1 MAKTQA
7 EYIEEQNRAAQA
19 ETEKRWKQREE
30 QDAAY
35 IAANNSAVDQSTAAA
50 LKPYETRMEQLP
62 EEYRKQYDYNAV
74 EELVRQKQVA
84 ETMANLGLTD
94 SGLNRTQQTAIAVS
108 RGNADAAARLSQQ
121 EKTQELQDKMDQ
133 LKATGEIQKQQ
144 TAAEVKANSQAWY
157 NNLQSAAYENAVNRG
172 TALYEAEQQ
181 RLADAAALQKQLEW
195 QREQLEWQ
203 KQQAEKEAALRKAA
217 ASSGSSQQG
226 NQGGSQK
233 ATAEP
238 SGKSASATSTAAS
251 APSGGSKKTAG
262 STSSSSTGGGW
273 SGSVS
278 AKNFSKTSEQMK
290 KESQKLR
297 SPKETELL
305 MKGMTPTVMSFTEN
319 VQKDYEKRTGKKP
332 GDFFYTDDFREFVYS
347 KFQQSIQNG
356 VNYNADEI
364 RTVMLTYGF

>member
-144 TAAEVKANSQAWY
+144 TAAEVKANSQAWL
-157 NNLQSAAYENAVNRG
+157 NNLQSAAYENAAILLNTSEKAG
-172 TALYEAEQQ
+172 GCF
-181 RLADAAALQKQLEW
+181 ALQSKNRMNTDHKGGNGWIVKYIHIPKQRRARISRGIVMRGE
-195 QREQLEWQ
+195 RGE
-203 KQQAEKEAALRKAA
+203 
-217 ASSGSSQQG
+217 SF
-226 NQGGSQK
+226 
-233 ATAEP
+233 
-238 SGKSASATSTAAS
+238 
-251 APSGGSKKTAG
+251 
-262 STSSSSTGGGW
+262 TGG
-273 SGSVS
+273 
-278 AKNFSKTSEQMK
+278 
-290 KESQKLR
+290 
-297 SPKETELL
+297 
-305 MKGMTPTVMSFTEN
+305 
-319 VQKDYEKRTGKKP
+319 
-332 GDFFYTDDFREFVYS
+332 
-347 KFQQSIQNG
+347 
-356 VNYNADEI
+356 
-364 RTVMLTYGF
+364 

>member
-19 ETEKRWKQREE
+19 ETEKRWRQREE

-121 EKTQELQDKMDQ
+121 EKTQELRDKMDQ

-144 TAAEVKANSQAWY
+144 TAAEVKANSQAWL
-157 NNLQSAAYENAVNRG
+157 NNLQSAAYENAANRG

-195 QREQLEWQ
+195 Q
-203 KQQAEKEAALRKAA
+203 KQQAELKAQQERAERERQYRISAVNNRLKQMGNGEGMDRK
-217 ASSGSSQQG
+217 
-226 NQGGSQK
+226 K
-233 ATAEP
+233 
-238 SGKSASATSTAAS
+238 
-251 APSGGSKKTAG
+251 
-262 STSSSSTGGGW
+262 
-273 SGSVS
+273 
-278 AKNFSKTSEQMK
+278 
-290 KESQKLR
+290 
-297 SPKETELL
+297 
-305 MKGMTPTVMSFTEN
+305 
-319 VQKDYEKRTGKKP
+319 
-332 GDFFYTDDFREFVYS
+332 
-347 KFQQSIQNG
+347 
-356 VNYNADEI
+356 VNYILDSMAGMDDMAYDLLVENGLVDTYVEMYNSIYNKDEFMDRRLKGELRNFATYEDYFNWARRNAEK
-364 RTVMLTYGF
+364 

>member
-108 RGNADAAARLSQQ
+108 RGNADAATRLSQQ

-157 NNLQSAAYENAVNRG
+157 NNLQSAAYENAANRG

-195 QREQLEWQ
+195 QQKQLEWQ
-203 KQQAEKEAALRKAA
+203 KQQAA
-217 ASSGSSQQG
+217 ASSGSSQ
-226 NQGGSQK
+226 QGGSQK

-262 STSSSSTGGGW
+262 STSSSSTGGGR

-305 MKGMTPTVMSFTEN
+305 LKGMTPTVMSFTEN

>member
-1 MAKTQA
+1 MK
-7 EYIEEQNRAAQA
+7 YIH
-19 ETEKRWKQREE
+19 
-30 QDAAY
+30 
-35 IAANNSAVDQSTAAA
+35 
-50 LKPYETRMEQLP
+50 
-62 EEYRKQYDYNAV
+62 
-74 EELVRQKQVA
+74 
-84 ETMANLGLTD
+84 
-94 SGLNRTQQTAIAVS
+94 
-108 RGNADAAARLSQQ
+108 
-121 EKTQELQDKMDQ
+121 
-133 LKATGEIQKQQ
+133 
-144 TAAEVKANSQAWY
+144 NSQAWL

-172 TALYEAEQQ
+172 TALYDAEQQ

-195 QREQLEWQ
+195 QN
-203 KQQAEKEAALRKAA
+203 QQAA
-217 ASSGSSQQG
+217 ASSGSSQ
-226 NQGGSQK
+226 QGGSQK

-262 STSSSSTGGGW
+262 STSSSSTGGGR

-305 MKGMTPTVMSFTEN
+305 LKGMTPTVMSFTEN
-319 VQKDYEKRTGKKP
+319 LQKDYEKRTGKKP

>member
-1 MAKTQA
+1 MAKTRA

-35 IAANNSAVDQSTAAA
+35 IASNNSAVDQSTAAA

-121 EKTQELQDKMDQ
+121 EKTQELRDKMDQ

-144 TAAEVKANSQAWY
+144 TAAEVKANSQAWL
-157 NNLQSAAYENAVNRG
+157 NNLQSAAYENAANRG

-195 QREQLEWQ
+195 Q
-203 KQQAEKEAALRKAA
+203 KQEAEKQAARYSDMMNLTKDAKEAY
-217 ASSGSSQQG
+217 QQ
-226 NQGGSQK
+226 K
-233 ATAEP
+233 
-238 SGKSASATSTAAS
+238 GKSGLEEFLFIQVASGVLSDEQAISLYEALENTPLPDDSWKGNIMI
-251 APSGGSKKTAG
+251 PSEFTKRKNAG
-262 STSSSSTGGGW
+262 ADS
-273 SGSVS
+273 
-278 AKNFSKTSEQMK
+278 
-290 KESQKLR
+290 L
-297 SPKETELL
+297 
-305 MKGMTPTVMSFTEN
+305 
-319 VQKDYEKRTGKKP
+319 KDYANYDEYYKAMEKKYAGK
-332 GDFFYTDDFREFVYS
+332 
-347 KFQQSIQNG
+347 
-356 VNYNADEI
+356 
-364 RTVMLTYGF
+364 

>member
-1 MAKTQA
+1 MK
-7 EYIEEQNRAAQA
+7 YIH
-19 ETEKRWKQREE
+19 
-30 QDAAY
+30 
-35 IAANNSAVDQSTAAA
+35 
-50 LKPYETRMEQLP
+50 
-62 EEYRKQYDYNAV
+62 
-74 EELVRQKQVA
+74 
-84 ETMANLGLTD
+84 
-94 SGLNRTQQTAIAVS
+94 
-108 RGNADAAARLSQQ
+108 
-121 EKTQELQDKMDQ
+121 
-133 LKATGEIQKQQ
+133 
-144 TAAEVKANSQAWY
+144 NSQAWL

-172 TALYEAEQQ
+172 TALYDAEQQ

-195 QREQLEWQ
+195 QN
-203 KQQAEKEAALRKAA
+203 QQAA
-217 ASSGSSQQG
+217 ASSGSSQ
-226 NQGGSQK
+226 QGGSQK

-305 MKGMTPTVMSFTEN
+305 LKGMTPTVMSFTEN

>member
-144 TAAEVKANSQAWY
+144 TAAEVKANSQTWL
-157 NNLQSAAYENAVNRG
+157 NNLQSAAYENAASRG

-195 QREQLEWQ
+195 QN
-203 KQQAEKEAALRKAA
+203 QQAELKAQQERAERERQYRISAVNNRLKQMGNGEGMDRK
-217 ASSGSSQQG
+217 
-226 NQGGSQK
+226 K
-233 ATAEP
+233 
-238 SGKSASATSTAAS
+238 
-251 APSGGSKKTAG
+251 
-262 STSSSSTGGGW
+262 
-273 SGSVS
+273 
-278 AKNFSKTSEQMK
+278 
-290 KESQKLR
+290 
-297 SPKETELL
+297 
-305 MKGMTPTVMSFTEN
+305 
-319 VQKDYEKRTGKKP
+319 
-332 GDFFYTDDFREFVYS
+332 
-347 KFQQSIQNG
+347 
-356 VNYNADEI
+356 VNYILDSMAGMDDMAYDLLVENGLVDTYVEMYNSIYNKDEFMD
-364 RTVMLTYGF
+364 RRLKGELRNFATYEEYFDWARKQMEE

>member
-1 MAKTQA
+1 M
-7 EYIEEQNRAAQA
+7 N
-19 ETEKRWKQREE
+19 
-30 QDAAY
+30 
-35 IAANNSAVDQSTAAA
+35 
-50 LKPYETRMEQLP
+50 
-62 EEYRKQYDYNAV
+62 
-74 EELVRQKQVA
+74 
-84 ETMANLGLTD
+84 
-94 SGLNRTQQTAIAVS
+94 
-108 RGNADAAARLSQQ
+108 
-121 EKTQELQDKMDQ
+121 
-133 LKATGEIQKQQ
+133 
-144 TAAEVKANSQAWY
+144 VKNIH
-157 NNLQSAAYENAVNRG
+157 NLQSAAYENAANRG

-203 KQQAEKEAALRKAA
+203 KQQAEKQAA
-217 ASSGSSQQG
+217 ASSGSSQQR

-262 STSSSSTGGGW
+262 STSSSSTGGGR

-290 KESQKLR
+290 RESQKLR

>member
-144 TAAEVKANSQAWY
+144 TAAEVKANSQAWL
-157 NNLQSAAYENAVNRG
+157 NNLQSAAYETAVSRG

-195 QREQLEWQ
+195 QN
-203 KQQAEKEAALRKAA
+203 QQAELKAQQERAERERQYRISAVNNRLKQMGNGEGMDRKKV
-217 ASSGSSQQG
+217 
-226 NQGGSQK
+226 NYILD
-233 ATAEP
+233 
-238 SGKSASATSTAAS
+238 STAGMDDMAYDLLVENGLVDTYVEMYNS
-251 APSGGSKKTAG
+251 LYNKDEFMDRRLKGELR
-262 STSSSSTGGGW
+262 
-273 SGSVS
+273 
-278 AKNFSKTSEQMK
+278 NFATYEEYFDWARKQM
-290 KESQKLR
+290 E
-297 SPKETELL
+297 E
-305 MKGMTPTVMSFTEN
+305 
-319 VQKDYEKRTGKKP
+319 
-332 GDFFYTDDFREFVYS
+332 
-347 KFQQSIQNG
+347 
-356 VNYNADEI
+356 
-364 RTVMLTYGF
+364 

>member
-1 MAKTQA
+1 MAPTQA

-144 TAAEVKANSQAWY
+144 TAAEVKANSQAWL
-157 NNLQSAAYENAVNRG
+157 NNLQSAAYENAVSRG

-195 QREQLEWQ
+195 QN
-203 KQQAEKEAALRKAA
+203 QQAELKAQQERAERERQYRISAVNNRLKQMGNGEGMDRKKV
-217 ASSGSSQQG
+217 
-226 NQGGSQK
+226 NYILD
-233 ATAEP
+233 
-238 SGKSASATSTAAS
+238 STAGMDDMAYDLLVENGLVDTYVEMYNS
-251 APSGGSKKTAG
+251 IYNKDEFMDRRLKGELR
-262 STSSSSTGGGW
+262 
-273 SGSVS
+273 
-278 AKNFSKTSEQMK
+278 NFATYEEYFDWARKQM
-290 KESQKLR
+290 E
-297 SPKETELL
+297 E
-305 MKGMTPTVMSFTEN
+305 
-319 VQKDYEKRTGKKP
+319 
-332 GDFFYTDDFREFVYS
+332 
-347 KFQQSIQNG
+347 
-356 VNYNADEI
+356 
-364 RTVMLTYGF
+364 

>member
-157 NNLQSAAYENAVNRG
+157 NNLQSTAYENAANRG
-172 TALYEAEQQ
+172 TALYDAEQQ

-195 QREQLEWQ
+195 Q
-203 KQQAEKEAALRKAA
+203 KQEAAAA
-217 ASSGSSQQG
+217 AAQQNFDNTMKMISAMAAAGATEEEILAYMRSAGLLKITSEETKTNTAKEKSS
-226 NQGGSQK
+226 
-233 ATAEP
+233 E
-238 SGKSASATSTAAS
+238 AS
-251 APSGGSKKTAG
+251 KRD
-262 STSSSSTGGGW
+262 STSSTSNDGSNNKTSSRLPTQLDLKGFTSKSQNFVEDMKKRFKLLTGGKVGAFNIKDF
-273 SGSVS
+273 VRQELTI
-278 AKNFSKTSEQMK
+278 AVNNNYFD
-290 KESQKLR
+290 SQ
-297 SPKETELL
+297 
-305 MKGMTPTVMSFTEN
+305 
-319 VQKDYEKRTGKKP
+319 
-332 GDFFYTDDFREFVYS
+332 
-347 KFQQSIQNG
+347 
-356 VNYNADEI
+356 DEVLYI
-364 RTVMLTYGF
+364 MRCFDL

>member
-144 TAAEVKANSQAWY
+144 TAAEVKANSQAWL
-157 NNLQSAAYENAVNRG
+157 NNLQSAAYENAVSRG

-195 QREQLEWQ
+195 QN
-203 KQQAEKEAALRKAA
+203 QQAELKAQQERAERERQYRISAVNNRLKQMGNGEGMDRKKV
-217 ASSGSSQQG
+217 
-226 NQGGSQK
+226 NYILD
-233 ATAEP
+233 
-238 SGKSASATSTAAS
+238 STAGMDDMAYDLLVENGLVDTYVEMYNS
-251 APSGGSKKTAG
+251 IYNKDEFMDRRLKGELR
-262 STSSSSTGGGW
+262 
-273 SGSVS
+273 
-278 AKNFSKTSEQMK
+278 NFATYEEYFDWARKQM
-290 KESQKLR
+290 E
-297 SPKETELL
+297 E
-305 MKGMTPTVMSFTEN
+305 
-319 VQKDYEKRTGKKP
+319 
-332 GDFFYTDDFREFVYS
+332 
-347 KFQQSIQNG
+347 
-356 VNYNADEI
+356 
-364 RTVMLTYGF
+364 

>member
-74 EELVRQKQVA
+74 EELVRQRQVA

-121 EKTQELQDKMDQ
+121 EKTQELRDKMDQ

-195 QREQLEWQ
+195 QKQEAAAAARKQMLSRYYERLDKIEERLNGDKVEFAKVIHQMAPDEETELELADFYNVLDELYQLYDSQQSQQSQQEPEKQKSKTDGPAYEKPRAPGKLTYEEFQ
-203 KQQAEKEAALRKAA
+203 KQQQQQRMRGGASYSSYAEYERAFDELQKGLEAA
-217 ASSGSSQQG
+217 
-226 NQGGSQK
+226 
-233 ATAEP
+233 
-238 SGKSASATSTAAS
+238 
-251 APSGGSKKTAG
+251 KK
-262 STSSSSTGGGW
+262 
-273 SGSVS
+273 
-278 AKNFSKTSEQMK
+278 
-290 KESQKLR
+290 
-297 SPKETELL
+297 
-305 MKGMTPTVMSFTEN
+305 
-319 VQKDYEKRTGKKP
+319 
-332 GDFFYTDDFREFVYS
+332 
-347 KFQQSIQNG
+347 
-356 VNYNADEI
+356 
-364 RTVMLTYGF
+364 

>member
-1 MAKTQA
+1 MK
-7 EYIEEQNRAAQA
+7 YIH
-19 ETEKRWKQREE
+19 
-30 QDAAY
+30 
-35 IAANNSAVDQSTAAA
+35 
-50 LKPYETRMEQLP
+50 
-62 EEYRKQYDYNAV
+62 
-74 EELVRQKQVA
+74 
-84 ETMANLGLTD
+84 
-94 SGLNRTQQTAIAVS
+94 
-108 RGNADAAARLSQQ
+108 
-121 EKTQELQDKMDQ
+121 
-133 LKATGEIQKQQ
+133 
-144 TAAEVKANSQAWY
+144 NSQAWL

-172 TALYEAEQQ
+172 TALYDAEQQ

-195 QREQLEWQ
+195 QN
-203 KQQAEKEAALRKAA
+203 QQAA
-217 ASSGSSQQG
+217 ASSGSSQ
-226 NQGGSQK
+226 QGGSQK

-262 STSSSSTGGGW
+262 STSSSSTGGGR

-305 MKGMTPTVMSFTEN
+305 LKGMTPTVMSFTEN

>member
-144 TAAEVKANSQAWY
+144 TAAEVKANSQAWL
-157 NNLQSAAYENAVNRG
+157 NNLQSAAYENAANRG

-203 KQQAEKEAALRKAA
+203 KQQAEKQAA
-217 ASSGSSQQG
+217 ASSGSSQ
-226 NQGGSQK
+226 QGGSQK

-262 STSSSSTGGGW
+262 STSSSSTGGGR

-305 MKGMTPTVMSFTEN
+305 LKGMTPTVMSFTEN

>member
-121 EKTQELQDKMDQ
+121 EKTQELRDKMDQ

-144 TAAEVKANSQAWY
+144 TAAEVKANSQAWL
-157 NNLQSAAYENAVNRG
+157 NNLQSAAYENAANRG
-172 TALYEAEQQ
+172 TALYDAEQQ

-195 QREQLEWQ
+195 QN
-203 KQQAEKEAALRKAA
+203 QQAELKAQQERAERERQYRISAVNNRLKQMGNGEGMDRK
-217 ASSGSSQQG
+217 
-226 NQGGSQK
+226 K
-233 ATAEP
+233 
-238 SGKSASATSTAAS
+238 
-251 APSGGSKKTAG
+251 
-262 STSSSSTGGGW
+262 
-273 SGSVS
+273 
-278 AKNFSKTSEQMK
+278 
-290 KESQKLR
+290 
-297 SPKETELL
+297 
-305 MKGMTPTVMSFTEN
+305 
-319 VQKDYEKRTGKKP
+319 
-332 GDFFYTDDFREFVYS
+332 
-347 KFQQSIQNG
+347 
-356 VNYNADEI
+356 VNYILDSMAGMDDMAYDLLVENGLVDTYVEMYNSIYNKDEFMDRRLKGELRNFATYEDYFNWARRNAEK
-364 RTVMLTYGF
+364 

>member
-144 TAAEVKANSQAWY
+144 TAAEVKANSQAWL
-157 NNLQSAAYENAVNRG
+157 NNLQSAAYENAVSRG

-195 QREQLEWQ
+195 QN
-203 KQQAEKEAALRKAA
+203 QQAELKAQQERAERERQYRISAVNNRLKQMGNGEGMDRKKV
-217 ASSGSSQQG
+217 
-226 NQGGSQK
+226 NYILD
-233 ATAEP
+233 
-238 SGKSASATSTAAS
+238 STAGMDDMAYDLLVENGLVDTYVEMYNS
-251 APSGGSKKTAG
+251 IYNKDEFMDRRLKGELR
-262 STSSSSTGGGW
+262 
-273 SGSVS
+273 
-278 AKNFSKTSEQMK
+278 NFAT
-290 KESQKLR
+290 
-297 SPKETELL
+297 
-305 MKGMTPTVMSFTEN
+305 
-319 VQKDYEKRTGKKP
+319 YEEYFDWARK
-332 GDFFYTDDFREFVYS
+332 
-347 KFQQSIQNG
+347 
-356 VNYNADEI
+356 
-364 RTVMLTYGF
+364 

>member
-19 ETEKRWKQREE
+19 ETEKRWTQREE

-121 EKTQELQDKMDQ
+121 EKTQELRDKMDQ

-157 NNLQSAAYENAVNRG
+157 NNLQSAAYENAANRG

-195 QREQLEWQ
+195 QN
-203 KQQAEKEAALRKAA
+203 QQAELWKAA
-217 ASSGSSQQG
+217 NSQVEAKPVIMPESEFMRQKREG
-226 NQGGSQK
+226 NSTLK
-233 ATAEP
+233 AYATYNDYVKAMERERAADEGVIVPKSTANTAEFIRNVTRNEFTN
-238 SGKSASATSTAAS
+238 KSA
-251 APSGGSKKTAG
+251 
-262 STSSSSTGGGW
+262 
-273 SGSVS
+273 
-278 AKNFSKTSEQMK
+278 
-290 KESQKLR
+290 
-297 SPKETELL
+297 
-305 MKGMTPTVMSFTEN
+305 
-319 VQKDYEKRTGKKP
+319 GKKYNN
-332 GDFFYTDDFREFVYS
+332 DFDAYVKDTLARWYNNGRLDKNEFAFLMDYY
-347 KFQQSIQNG
+347 G
-356 VNYNADEI
+356 V
-364 RTVMLTYGF
+364 GS

>member
-1 MAKTQA
+1 MAKTRA

-35 IAANNSAVDQSTAAA
+35 IASNNSAVDQSTAAA

-157 NNLQSAAYENAVNRG
+157 NNLQSAAYENAANRG

-195 QREQLEWQ
+195 QN
-203 KQQAEKEAALRKAA
+203 QQAELQRQEAAAA
-217 ASSGSSQQG
+217 ARKQMLSRYYERLDKIEERLNGDKVEFAKIIHQMAPDEEAEVEFADFYNVLDELYQLYDSQQSQ
-226 NQGGSQK
+226 NSQK
-233 ATAEP
+233 SQESQQEP
-238 SGKSASATSTAAS
+238 EKQ
-251 APSGGSKKTAG
+251 K
-262 STSSSSTGGGW
+262 
-273 SGSVS
+273 
-278 AKNFSKTSEQMK
+278 SKTDG
-290 KESQKLR
+290 
-297 SPKETELL
+297 PA
-305 MKGMTPTVMSFTEN
+305 
-319 VQKDYEKRTGKKP
+319 YEKPRAPGK
-332 GDFFYTDDFREFVYS
+332 
-347 KFQQSIQNG
+347 
-356 VNYNADEI
+356 
-364 RTVMLTYGF
+364 LTYDEFKKQQQQQRMRGGASYSSYAEYERAFDELQKGLEAAKK

>member
-1 MAKTQA
+1 MKN
-7 EYIEEQNRAAQA
+7 IHIP
-19 ETEKRWKQREE
+19 

-144 TAAEVKANSQAWY
+144 TAAEVKANSQAWL

-195 QREQLEWQ
+195 QKQEATAAARKQMLSRYYERLDKIEERLNGDKVEFAKVIHQMAPDEETELELADFYNVLDELYQLYDNQQSQESQQEPEKQKSKTDGPAYEKPRAPGKLTYEEFQ
-203 KQQAEKEAALRKAA
+203 KQQQQQRMRGGASYSSYAEYERAFDELQKGLEAA
-217 ASSGSSQQG
+217 
-226 NQGGSQK
+226 
-233 ATAEP
+233 
-238 SGKSASATSTAAS
+238 
-251 APSGGSKKTAG
+251 KK
-262 STSSSSTGGGW
+262 
-273 SGSVS
+273 
-278 AKNFSKTSEQMK
+278 
-290 KESQKLR
+290 
-297 SPKETELL
+297 
-305 MKGMTPTVMSFTEN
+305 
-319 VQKDYEKRTGKKP
+319 
-332 GDFFYTDDFREFVYS
+332 
-347 KFQQSIQNG
+347 
-356 VNYNADEI
+356 
-364 RTVMLTYGF
+364 

>member
-144 TAAEVKANSQAWY
+144 TAAEVKANSQAWL

-195 QREQLEWQ
+195 QKQEAAAAARKQMLSRYYERLDKIEERLNGDKVEFAKVIHQMAPDEETELELADFYNVLDELYQLYDNQQSQESQQEPEKQKSKTDGPAYEKPRAPGKLTYEEFQ
-203 KQQAEKEAALRKAA
+203 KQQQQQRMRGGASYSSYAEYERAFDELQKGLEAA
-217 ASSGSSQQG
+217 
-226 NQGGSQK
+226 
-233 ATAEP
+233 
-238 SGKSASATSTAAS
+238 
-251 APSGGSKKTAG
+251 KK
-262 STSSSSTGGGW
+262 
-273 SGSVS
+273 
-278 AKNFSKTSEQMK
+278 
-290 KESQKLR
+290 
-297 SPKETELL
+297 
-305 MKGMTPTVMSFTEN
+305 
-319 VQKDYEKRTGKKP
+319 
-332 GDFFYTDDFREFVYS
+332 
-347 KFQQSIQNG
+347 
-356 VNYNADEI
+356 
-364 RTVMLTYGF
+364 

>member
-144 TAAEVKANSQAWY
+144 TAAEVKANSQAWL
-157 NNLQSAAYENAVNRG
+157 NNLQSAAYENAVSRG

-195 QREQLEWQ
+195 QNQQAELQKQEAAAAARKQMLSRYYERLDKIEERLNGDKVEFAKIIHQMAPDEEAEVEFADFYNVLDELYQLYDSQQSQESQQEPEKQKSKTDGPVIEKPRAPGKLTYEEFQ
-203 KQQAEKEAALRKAA
+203 KQQQQQRMRGGAWYSSYAEYERAFDELQKGLEAA
-217 ASSGSSQQG
+217 
-226 NQGGSQK
+226 
-233 ATAEP
+233 
-238 SGKSASATSTAAS
+238 
-251 APSGGSKKTAG
+251 KK
-262 STSSSSTGGGW
+262 
-273 SGSVS
+273 
-278 AKNFSKTSEQMK
+278 
-290 KESQKLR
+290 
-297 SPKETELL
+297 
-305 MKGMTPTVMSFTEN
+305 
-319 VQKDYEKRTGKKP
+319 
-332 GDFFYTDDFREFVYS
+332 
-347 KFQQSIQNG
+347 
-356 VNYNADEI
+356 
-364 RTVMLTYGF
+364 

>member
-1 MAKTQA
+1 M
-7 EYIEEQNRAAQA
+7 N
-19 ETEKRWKQREE
+19 
-30 QDAAY
+30 
-35 IAANNSAVDQSTAAA
+35 
-50 LKPYETRMEQLP
+50 
-62 EEYRKQYDYNAV
+62 
-74 EELVRQKQVA
+74 
-84 ETMANLGLTD
+84 
-94 SGLNRTQQTAIAVS
+94 
-108 RGNADAAARLSQQ
+108 
-121 EKTQELQDKMDQ
+121 
-133 LKATGEIQKQQ
+133 
-144 TAAEVKANSQAWY
+144 VKNIH
-157 NNLQSAAYENAVNRG
+157 NLQSAAYENAANRG

-203 KQQAEKEAALRKAA
+203 KQQAA
-217 ASSGSSQQG
+217 ASSGSSQ
-226 NQGGSQK
+226 QGGSQK

-238 SGKSASATSTAAS
+238 SGKSASATSTAGS

-262 STSSSSTGGGW
+262 STSSSSTGGGR

-290 KESQKLR
+290 RESQKLR